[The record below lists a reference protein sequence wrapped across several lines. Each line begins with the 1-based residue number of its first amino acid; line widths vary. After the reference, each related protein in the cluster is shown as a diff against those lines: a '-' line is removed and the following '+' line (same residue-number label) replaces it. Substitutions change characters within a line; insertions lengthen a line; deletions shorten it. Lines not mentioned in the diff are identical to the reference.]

1 MNDFTLELDLD
12 ELVAPRTASPAATEP
27 VSPMPVLID
36 VDGGQGP
43 AAPESLHATGIDPQ
57 RLVDLAVRLANTVP
71 SFTSEWAAERLCLP
85 VQLSDEIFWQLK
97 DEQYIEILGQNGP
110 LSYRYALTNRG
121 REQAKRLMEF
131 SGYIGPA
138 PVSAASYAEF
148 INWQVDQRSKA
159 SYEDV
164 KAALSDLVL
173 TQTAVDV
180 ASLAGTSGRSLFL
193 FGPPGNGK
201 TSLGRALHHVVAGDV
216 WIPHCIGI
224 GGDIIR
230 IYDAQCHQPHDV
242 SPEFHNDVDRR
253 WVRIRRPFVVCGGEM
268 TIEALDLAYSD
279 ALRFYEAPLHV
290 KANGGT
296 FLIDDFGR
304 QHVNPEQLLNRWII
318 PLEHNIDHLTL
329 RTGQLIHVPFRL
341 MLIVATNLSL
351 TKIGDPAFLRRMG
364 YRLLLEAPTEE
375 GYAQIFEDYACRRD
389 VAVPSGLIASILDR
403 YRRED
408 RDLRASEPRDL
419 IERCRDICR
428 LKNIPV
434 ELSLETIDLAW
445 AGYFG
450 AAMETHSREM

>member
-1 MNDFTLELDLD
+1 
-12 ELVAPRTASPAATEP
+12 
-27 VSPMPVLID
+27 VLID
-36 VDGGQGP
+36 VDGEPAP
-43 AAPESLHATGIDPQ
+43 AAPQALNETGIDPQ
-57 RLVDLAVRLANTVP
+57 HLVDLATKLANTVP
-71 SFTSEWAAERLCLP
+71 SFTSEWAADRLCLP

-131 SGYIGPA
+131 CGYVGPA
-138 PVSAASYAEF
+138 PVSAVSYAEF
-148 INWQVDQRSKA
+148 LNWQVDERPPA
-159 SYEDV
+159 RYDDV
-164 KAALSDLVL
+164 KAALSELVL
-173 TQTAVDV
+173 TQTAIDV

-201 TSLGRALHHVVAGDV
+201 TSVGRALHNVVEGEV

-230 IYDAQCHQPHDV
+230 IYDAQCHQPRDV
-242 SPEFHNDVDRR
+242 PAELRSEVDRR
-253 WVRIRRPFVVCGGEM
+253 WVRVRRPFVVAGGEM
-268 TIEALDLAYSD
+268 TIEALDLAYSE

-341 MLIVATNLSL
+341 RLIVATNLSL

-364 YRLLLEAPTEE
+364 YRLLLEAPSPE
-375 GYAQIFEDYACRRD
+375 GFTRIFEDYARRAD
-389 VAVPSGLIASILDR
+389 IAVPAGLIASILDR

-419 IERCRDICR
+419 IERCHDICR
-428 LKNIPV
+428 LKEIPF
-434 ELSLETIDLAW
+434 ELSPATMDLAW

-450 AAMETHSREM
+450 AAMETHA